1 MQFSYAGI
9 QLSLKGFQKLLHG
22 GGGWLRDRRQVRGD
36 KVFHMNALSHLTR
49 MGLPIVMYNIVLDSI
64 VGKHKQQINI
74 INRPITDTI
83 NVAIQGEVCLITT
96 KIFRRCHVSRSF
108 LGGRSS
114 HSRQAGL
121 VYEQAGHHS

>member
-1 MQFSYAGI
+1 MQVFSYHSKAFRSYCMGVGEGVGCEI
-9 QLSLKGFQKLLHG
+9 VDK
-22 GGGWLRDRRQVRGD
+22 WD

-83 NVAIQGEVCLITT
+83 NVAIQGEVC
-96 KIFRRCHVSRSF
+96 F
-108 LGGRSS
+108 
-114 HSRQAGL
+114 
-121 VYEQAGHHS
+121 